1 MERYIQQLV
10 QDIKEASE
18 RPKTVPY
25 IETPPH
31 MEDVPDM
38 AELALTGY
46 KSIEEWTGI
55 SRESFPSIWHLT
67 GEQAEILNKEIIN
80 LLASFN
86 IEIVDIPAGIPR
98 EILYD
103 ILTDNWD
110 FPVQYL
116 PSSGFD
122 LELCTGVPQTCP
134 YGEFCDCGEEPDFT
148 HDEPPKNN
156 PDENVDMPF

>member
-1 MERYIQQLV
+1 
-10 QDIKEASE
+10 
-18 RPKTVPY
+18 
-25 IETPPH
+25 

-55 SRESFPSIWHLT
+55 SRESFPAIWHLT

-134 YGEFCDCGEEPDFT
+134 YGKFCDCGVKNRILRMT
-148 HDEPPKNN
+148 NRPKTILTRMLTCLFKKNHICSSQA
-156 PDENVDMPF
+156 FI